1 MGKDGTARVSVLHPK
16 SRPPLDESIAAPVTL
31 TAPPQ
36 TERERAIMNRPNLQ
50 TMLKSGHI
58 IGGNQEMA
66 IGSWVLIV
74 DSEQIFKYL
83 NEPLKSS
90 GECLVVW
97 PDELV
102 QHVSFQGYRRP
113 VRTKMSSFRCLV
125 EHLGC
130 SNHHVEW
137 LEK

>member
-1 MGKDGTARVSVLHPK
+1 MSGECSDSVPDPLILQLENSIVEMSKDGTTRVSLLHQK
-16 SRPPLDESIAAPVTL
+16 SRHVDDSIAAAVTL

-50 TMLKSGHI
+50 ALLKSGQI
-58 IGGNQEMA
+58 ISGNQEMA
-66 IGSWVLIV
+66 IGSWVQII

-102 QHVSFQGYRRP
+102 QHVSHPDSRIPLMNF
-113 VRTKMSSFRCLV
+113 
-125 EHLGC
+125 
-130 SNHHVEW
+130 
-137 LEK
+137 